1 MTDQAM
7 NDTTT
12 PAPITRIEPRNG
24 YGLTSVILGA
34 VGAGLGLI
42 PLLWFLAGPAGIA
55 GLALALANRGRL
67 KRQTAT
73 NKKTTIWGA
82 VLSLAAIGLAA
93 PSFLGR
99 LTLVTGKGH
108 EPRIR
113 AVRQRRLGTIE
124 LLVCSRTATS
134 FSRRI
139 GTSGSTCAAT
149 LTPA

>member
-55 GLALALANRGRL
+55 GLALALRTADGSNGRPRRT
-67 KRQTAT
+67 KRPPS
-73 NKKTTIWGA
+73 GA
-82 VLSLAAIGLAA
+82 PSSGLAAIGLAIA
-93 PSFLGR
+93 GFIILQQAVTKLNHDLNNLPGFDVTPS
-99 LTLVTGKGH
+99 
-108 EPRIR
+108 P
-113 AVRQRRLGTIE
+113 
-124 LLVCSRTATS
+124 
-134 FSRRI
+134 
-139 GTSGSTCAAT
+139 
-149 LTPA
+149 